1 MALMKITKRDEIT
14 PGRYQAMIKD
24 VEVKVDKK
32 GQDYA
37 RIEFHLADSD
47 RMISGFLFSQFDSS
61 DRLATKIVDH
71 LNILADG
78 EDGGEIDFDDLFNEN
93 CSIQIER
100 KEEHLR
106 RCRERR
112 GTRKSSRS

>member
-1 MALMKITKRDEIT
+1 MALMKISKQDEIK
-14 PGRYQAMIKD
+14 PGRHQAVIKD
-24 VEVKVDKK
+24 VEIKVDIK
-32 GQDYA
+32 GKDYA

-47 RMISGFLFSQFDSS
+47 RMISGFLFSQFDNS
-61 DRLATKIVDH
+61 DRLANQIVGH

-78 EDGGEIDFDDLFNEN
+78 EDEGEIDFDNLFNES

-106 RCRERR
+106 VVDVDFDEDQ
-112 GTRKSSRS
+112 KS

>member
-1 MALMKITKRDEIT
+1 MALMKVTKRDEIT
-14 PGRYQAMIKD
+14 PGWHQAVIKD
-24 VEVKVDKK
+24 VEVKTDKR
-32 GQDYA
+32 GQDYGQ
-37 RIEFHLADSD
+37 IKCHLADSD
-47 RMISGFLFSQFDSS
+47 RMISGFLFSQFDDS

-78 EDGGEIDFDDLFNEN
+78 EDGGEIDFDDLFNGN

-106 RCRERR
+106 VVDIDFDEDQEN
-112 GTRKSSRS
+112 

>member
-1 MALMKITKRDEIT
+1 MALMKITKRDEIK
-14 PGRYQAMIKD
+14 PGWYQAMIKD
-24 VEVKVDKK
+24 VEVKADRNDKDY
-32 GQDYA
+32 GQ
-37 RIEFHLADSD
+37 IKCHLADSD
-47 RMISGFLFSQFDSS
+47 RMISGFLFSQFDDS

-106 RCRERR
+106 VVDIDFDEDQEN
-112 GTRKSSRS
+112 